1 MNIKLYISF
10 LTLIALTFSACK
22 TDITDLNVNPNDSL
36 ESDPELLF
44 KHSIRRGMSSY
55 LTATNLEYNGISH
68 WVMNFAARGGINTNI
83 PYVSPP
89 GGDAFWQEA
98 YVDAMNNAQVI
109 IDREESAGED
119 FSSLKAVAL
128 IWKTYV
134 AHRITDLWGAIPY
147 SQALQGNPE
156 LSFAPAYDTQREV
169 YEKMLSDLALAL
181 EQIENSSSNIA
192 PESDLLFAGDLQKW
206 KEFANSLRFRLA
218 IRVSDVDENMAS
230 EVLIDLATEELF
242 TSNASSAEFQF
253 NSVFNSPLNEAGNIR
268 FFEGEQYV
276 NPSKF
281 LVDLLVES
289 NDPRIKFY
297 LEEANLYNTFDF
309 LDQYKGV
316 PNLLSFNSEEWDDYD
331 LDETLGDP
339 NGEWGDVSRIG
350 EFFMNNERPVP
361 LLSYSEL
368 CLLKA
373 EAVLKGLW
381 NGSADDLV
389 KEGIRSHM
397 EHMNFHNY
405 SDHENIEDQDIDDY
419 VSGISGVDLE
429 EVITQKWILLAYE
442 NTLESF
448 TELRR
453 TGFPTLVD
461 FYGESIDNSIFPQ
474 RLKYPNSESTLNQDN
489 YLEAL
494 DMQGP
499 DELSTPLWWSN

>member
-1 MNIKLYISF
+1 LKNII
-10 LTLIALTFSACK
+10 LIIAAIVVLSSCK
-22 TDITDLNVNPNDSL
+22 SDLTDLNVNPNDSL

-44 KHSIRRGMSSY
+44 KHSVRRGMSNY
-55 LTATNLEYNGISH
+55 LTATNLEYNGIAH
-68 WVMNFAARGGINTNI
+68 WTMYFAARGGINENI

-89 GGDAFWQEA
+89 GGDAYWQEA

-109 IDREESAGED
+109 IDREESAEED
-119 FSSLKAVAL
+119 YSSLKAVAL
-128 IWKTYV
+128 IWKTYI

-156 LSFAPAYDTQREV
+156 LSFAPDYDTQKQV
-169 YEKMLSDLALAL
+169 YEKMLSDLAIAV
-181 EQIENSSSNIA
+181 EQIENGTSVIT
-192 PESDLLFAGDLQKW
+192 PEADLLFGGNLQGW

-218 IRVSDVDENMAS
+218 IRVSDVDGDMAS
-230 EVLIDLATEELF
+230 AVLNELQSAELF
-242 TSNASSAEFQF
+242 QSNATSAEFQF
-253 NSVFNSPLNEAGNIR
+253 NSVFNNPVNEAGNIR

-281 LVDLLVES
+281 LVDVLIDS
-289 NDPRIKFY
+289 DDPRIKFY

-316 PNLLSFNSEEWDDYD
+316 PNLLSFNSEEWEDYN
-331 LDETLGDP
+331 LDAALGDP

-368 CLLKA
+368 CFLQA

-381 NGSADDLV
+381 NGNANELV
-389 KEGIRSHM
+389 REGVRAHM

-405 SDHENIEDQDIDDY
+405 SDHENIDAGDIDDY
-419 VSGISGVDLE
+419 VNGISGVDLE
-429 EVITQKWILLAYE
+429 EIITQKWILLAYE

-448 TELRR
+448 AELRR

-461 FYGESIDNSIFPQ
+461 FYGEPIDMSLFPK
-474 RLKYPNSESTLNQDN
+474 RLKYPNSEPTLNQEN
-489 YLEAL
+489 YLNAL
-494 DMQGP
+494 EQQGP
-499 DELSTPLWWSN
+499 DELTTPVWWSN